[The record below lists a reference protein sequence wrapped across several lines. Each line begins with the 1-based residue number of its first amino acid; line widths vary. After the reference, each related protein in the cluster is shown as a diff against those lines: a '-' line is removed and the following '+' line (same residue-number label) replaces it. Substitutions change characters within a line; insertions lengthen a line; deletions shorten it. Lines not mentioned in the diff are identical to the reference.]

1 MLIRFLI
8 LPLLYLFPSV
18 TLAQVRSIPAI
29 KINKSIK
36 IDGNLEDEAWK
47 TIEPT
52 GDFIS
57 ISPVFGK
64 NSTRTTKVKIAYD
77 NTAIYV
83 GAYMYDQPANIRK
96 QLTARDM
103 LDRQNVDI
111 FSVGFDTYR
120 DKQNAFVFKISSISV
135 RVNYSIAS
143 QCIFPGNTKPA
154 AQ

>member
-18 TLAQVRSIPAI
+18 TFAQVRSIPAI

-57 ISPVFGK
+57 ISPVFGQK
-64 NSTRTTKVKIAYD
+64 STRNTIIKIAYD

-96 QLTARDM
+96 QLTARDV

-120 DKQNAFVFKISSISV
+120 DLLTRVLARSS
-135 RVNYSIAS
+135 
-143 QCIFPGNTKPA
+143 G
-154 AQ
+154 